1 MQMNRAGMKDI
12 LDISKGRF
20 KGGRELTEKIGRISY
35 YMGAQVSIFA
45 GLQSALFAMLL
56 NDDDVSDEKMAN
68 TKSMMLNSTTDSML
82 RGFGIQG
89 ALMSGFK
96 NATQEYFKQSAKGYN
111 ADYSEVAE
119 DLLNISPPIGSK
131 FGMLDRAGDRK
142 KWAKI
147 RKNDEFKFE
156 LGNPSLEASLMTVQA
171 ITNAPVYSPYQN
183 IFNMQHALSDQY
195 ETWQR
200 VLMGAGWTPY
210 SVGIETEEKKSK
222 KKKGKSK
229 KKTKS
234 VNYTIGSF

>member
-1 MQMNRAGMKDI
+1 
-12 LDISKGRF
+12 
-20 KGGRELTEKIGRISY
+20 
-35 YMGAQVSIFA
+35 
-45 GLQSALFAMLL
+45 
-56 NDDDVSDEKMAN
+56 
-68 TKSMMLNSTTDSML
+68 
-82 RGFGIQG
+82 
-89 ALMSGFK
+89 MSSFK
-96 NATQEYFKQSAKGYN
+96 NAIQEFIKQNSKPGFT

-156 LGNPSLEASLMTVQA
+156 LGNPSLEASLMTIQA
-171 ITNAPVYSPYQN
+171 TTNAPVYSPYQN

-210 SVGIETEEKKSK
+210 SVGIETEDK
-222 KKKGKSK
+222 KKKK
-229 KKTKS
+229 KKRAKTPAEIIEARRRKFLKS
-234 VNYTIGSF
+234 RY